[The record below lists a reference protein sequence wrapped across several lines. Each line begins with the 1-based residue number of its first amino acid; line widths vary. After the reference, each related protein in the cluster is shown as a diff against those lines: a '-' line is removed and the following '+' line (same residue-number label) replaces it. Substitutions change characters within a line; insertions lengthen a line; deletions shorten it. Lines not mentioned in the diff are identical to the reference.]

1 MKKLILI
8 AVLMLISFG
17 IKAQT
22 GNEYDCYIK
31 AGDKVYIGTDLKMG
45 LIHSKIK
52 LPDGTVKEIYNRDIT
67 ALRNHDKLYM
77 MMPVICDKS
86 DTLCMALMEYIKSS
100 SDYDVFLYCC
110 YDMVDHAYRLDNVYK
125 NVFFVYK
132 DGKYYR
138 RLNEDQTED
147 LSDYGIKVL
156 ALK

>member
-22 GNEYDCYIK
+22 GNENDCYIK

-86 DTLCMALMEYIKSS
+86 DTLCMALMEYLTTSKSG
-100 SDYDVFLYCC
+100 YNVFLYCC
-110 YDMVDHAYRLDNVYK
+110 PPKEEDRLTNAKK
-125 NVFFVYK
+125 NYFFVYK
-132 DGKYYR
+132 EGKFYR
-138 RLNEDQTED
+138 RIDEEQTEA
-147 LSDYGIKVL
+147 LAALGIKVL
-156 ALK
+156 K